1 MDEKT
6 TETPKKKY
14 KWQEEREA
22 FTKAVVEQLQQGK
35 VFFWDQGVR
44 DTGIDRSAVT
54 GKPYRGG
61 NAMRLYIYGLMM
73 KDEFKGETRWATFKQ
88 ASDRGWKLK
97 KGSKGIHLEY
107 WKQVSL
113 EDIKKRNPS
122 LTEEEAREKWRDTPP
137 VCNCFTVFNCSQM
150 ENVPPLPPREE
161 SDAEYPE
168 LQAVLDN
175 CEAKVLHDQTSRN
188 FYSPVSDEIHLMS
201 KENFKSDGF
210 YYGTA
215 VHEVAHSTGAK
226 GRLDRQIENR
236 FGTPEYAKEEAVAEF
251 TSMFLCKHF
260 GAQMGEEHIKNHM
273 AYIDGWAE
281 EFKKDPNLLF
291 QLAGE
296 ASRAEDYIVSN
307 YMKGLDLERREA
319 EYEKKI
325 AELAK
330 IPEEKKQEQKAEAV
344 KTAGKEKERPVKRTS
359 HRTAE
364 ETKGRTRSLNF
375 LQD

>member
-1 MDEKT
+1 MEDRKDA
-6 TETPKKKY
+6 PRKF

-22 FTKAVVEQLQQGK
+22 FTKMVVDQLQQGK

-44 DTGIDRSAVT
+44 DSGMNRSAVT

-61 NAMRLYIYGLMM
+61 NALRLYIYGLMN

-88 ASDRGWKLK
+88 ASDRGWKVK
-97 KGSKGIHLEY
+97 KGSKGIRLEF
-107 WKQVSL
+107 WKAV
-113 EDIKKRNPS
+113 
-122 LTEEEAREKWRDTPP
+122 TEEEIRKKNPTLTDEEILEKWRETPP
-137 VCNCFTVFNCSQM
+137 ACNVFTVFNCSQM

-161 SDAEYPE
+161 AKGEYPE
-168 LQAVLDN
+168 LQAVLEN
-175 CEAKVLHDQTSRN
+175 CEAKVLHDETSRN
-188 FYSPVSDEIHLMS
+188 YYRPATDEIHLMPR
-201 KENFKSDGF
+201 EQFKSDEF

-226 GRLDRQIENR
+226 GRLEK
-236 FGTPEYAKEEAVAEF
+236 YAKEEAVAEF

-260 GAQMGEEHIKNHM
+260 GAQMGEEHIRNHM
-273 AYIDGWAE
+273 AYISGWAE

-296 ASRAEDYIVSN
+296 ASKAEDYIVTN

-325 AELAK
+325 AELAR
-330 IPEEKKQEQKAEAV
+330 IPEERK
-344 KTAGKEKERPVKRTS
+344 KEKTDEEIKTVKQDKTKAPVKRAVK
-359 HRTAE
+359 RKQE
-364 ETKGRTRSLNF
+364 PVKGKPKGL
-375 LQD
+375 

>member
-1 MDEKT
+1 MDKKT
-6 TETPKKKY
+6 DTPKKKF

-22 FTKAVVEQLQQGK
+22 FVKIVVDQMQKGK
-35 VFFWDQGVR
+35 VIFWDQGVR
-44 DTGIDRSAVT
+44 DTGMDRSAVT

-61 NAMRLYIYGLMM
+61 NALRLYLYGLAM
-73 KDEFKGETRWATFKQ
+73 KDEFKGETRWATYKQ
-88 ASDRGWKLK
+88 ASDRGWQVK

-107 WKQVSL
+107 WKQISL
-113 EDIKKRNPS
+113 EEIKAKNPS
-122 LTEEEAREKWRDTPP
+122 LTEEEAKKKWRDTPP
-137 VCNCFTVFNCSQM
+137 VCNSFTVFNCSQM

-161 SDAEYPE
+161 AKGEYPE

-188 FYSPVSDEIHLMS
+188 YYSPGSDEIHLMPR
-201 KENFKSDGF
+201 EQFKSDEF

-226 GRLDRQIENR
+226 GRLDREIENG
-236 FGTPEYAKEEAVAEF
+236 FGTEKYAKEEAVAEF

-260 GAQMGEEHIKNHM
+260 GAQMGEEHIRNHM
-273 AYIDGWAE
+273 AYISSWAE

-296 ASRAEDYIVSN
+296 ASKAEDYIVTN

-325 AELAK
+325 AELAR
-330 IPEEKKQEQKAEAV
+330 IPEERKKEKTDEEIKAV
-344 KTAGKEKERPVKRTS
+344 KQDKTKAPVKRAVK
-359 HRTAE
+359 RKQE
-364 ETKGRTRSLNF
+364 PVKGKPKGL
-375 LQD
+375 

>member
-6 TETPKKKY
+6 METPKKKY

-22 FTKAVVEQLQQGK
+22 FTKMVVEQLQQGK

-44 DTGIDRSAVT
+44 DTGKDRSAVT

-61 NAMRLYIYGLMM
+61 NALRLYLYGLVM
-73 KDEFKGETRWATFKQ
+73 KDEFRGETRWATFKQ
-88 ASDRGWKLK
+88 AADRGWNVK

-113 EDIKKRNPS
+113 EEIKKKNPS
-122 LTEEEAREKWRDTPP
+122 LTEEEAKEKWRKTPP
-137 VCNCFTVFNCSQM
+137 VCNSFTVFNCSQM

-161 SDAEYPE
+161 SNAEYPE

-175 CEAKVLHDQTSRN
+175 SEAKIFHDQTSRN
-188 FYSPVSDEIHLMS
+188 YYSPATDEIHLMP

-226 GRLDRQIENR
+226 TRLDRKIENF
-236 FGTPEYAKEEAVAEF
+236 FGTPDYAKEEAVAEF

-273 AYIDGWAE
+273 AYIDSWAE

-296 ASRAEDYIVSN
+296 ASRAEDYIVDN
-307 YMKGLDLERREA
+307 YMKGLDLDRREA

-325 AELAK
+325 AELAR
-330 IPEEKKQEQKAEAV
+330 IPEKKKQEQKQEAT
-344 KTAGKEKERPVKRTS
+344 KTAGTEKERPVR
-359 HRTAE
+359 RVRRIAE
-364 ETKGRTRSLNF
+364 ETKGKPKGR
-375 LQD
+375 